1 METANYAGTR
11 ENGPPRVMEST
22 PVTPKSRKAK
32 AQQSK
37 RPAAT
42 RLTEQ
47 DWIDGALALLQRDG
61 VGAIRIPQLCAELG
75 VTKGSFY
82 WHFSDVDQLLEAI
95 ADHWCGIQNDAVRG
109 LTAVESLPVGE
120 RLEVM
125 AEGLINEPTWLV
137 ESTIR
142 EWARTDQKVADA
154 VRDLDLRIFGVLQKA
169 MLELGFSPT
178 EARTRAGTLVFAG
191 IGFVHSRRSMPT
203 PTSAEL
209 REMFDLLTRR

>member
-1 METANYAGTR
+1 MEWSNYA
-11 ENGPPRVMEST
+11 VLVESEAG
-22 PVTPKSRKAK
+22 PKSRKAN
-32 AQQSK
+32 AQRSA
-37 RPAAT
+37 RPSAT

-47 DWIDGALALLQRDG
+47 DWINGALALLQRDG
-61 VGAIRIPQLCAELG
+61 VAAIRIPQLCAELG

-82 WHFSDVDQLLEAI
+82 WHFNDVDQLLEAI

-109 LTAVESLPVGE
+109 LTALEALPVGE

-142 EWARTDQKVADA
+142 EWARSDQKVADA
-154 VRDLDLRIFGVLQKA
+154 VRDLDLRIFSVLLEA
-169 MLELGFSPT
+169 MLELGFTES